1 MSSGVRVVVCGDDEG
16 WVAEAAA
23 ELEDAA
29 DCEVGTAVGEVP
41 AQAGDADCLVT
52 DGASVERVRRAAP
65 ETPVICLVDDAAA
78 VDAALADGATDVVR
92 RGDGSERV
100 LAHRIRTVV
109 DGEGDARGRNA
120 GAGRTASMREAGEVV
135 EALDAGVAVLDD
147 GGRFDDANDALA
159 ALTGRDRSELLGEHV
174 ALVAGE
180 DAGERVDRA
189 LDRLESTGDGATV
202 ELELRP
208 ERGEPTPFEVD
219 LAALDGAGAVA
230 AFRDVSRRK
239 RRRDLISQLQ
249 ETSRALMQ
257 APSRESIAEIAAD
270 AAESLLGF
278 EFNIVRLYDADYR
291 VLRPVAR
298 TDAVDQ
304 RMSERPVYDLDE
316 GQPGKVFASGEPAVV
331 QDLRALSDGFDREP
345 ARSAM
350 YFPIGVHGTL
360 TVSTATVDAIDEVD
374 RRVAEL
380 LATNAAAACNRAK
393 REREV
398 RQARERI
405 ATILER
411 INGLVED
418 TVEVLVEA
426 TTREEVEAGV
436 PEQLASAD
444 PYVFAWLGRP
454 DVRAETIAAREWSG
468 AADLDV
474 SDVEVPMDGDDPGA
488 RALAA
493 GESRVLDGDDLA
505 GAAGWLA
512 DAAEAGVASVMAV
525 PLSYTD
531 TNYGVLYVCA
541 DRPDAFDER
550 ERVVLDALGQAVAN
564 AINAI
569 ESGRILSAN
578 KVIELEFTVDDS
590 DLLFCRLTGRTDAA
604 IESAGTVTQEEGSL
618 RLYLTAEG
626 DDAGAVLDALRAD
639 DAVTEARCVAEHD
652 GEALFDATVTES
664 LVATLVDHGA
674 VPKAIESE
682 NGVTRY
688 GVELPYEAEARE
700 VFGLVQDNYVN
711 TDLVGY
717 HEHERPVRTQQE
729 FRSALADRFTGRQET
744 ALRTAYLGGFFE
756 WPREVDGDE
765 LAEGMD
771 ISRPTYH
778 QHLRAAQRKVFE
790 ELFEGETT
798 ARR

>member
-1 MSSGVRVVVCGDDEG
+1 MSSGVNVVVCGDDEG
-16 WVAEAAA
+16 WVAETAAD
-23 ELEDAA
+23 LEDAA
-29 DCEVGTAVGEVP
+29 DFEVGTAVDEVP
-41 AQAGDADCLVT
+41 AEAERATCLVT
-52 DGASVERVRRAAP
+52 DGASVERVRGTAP
-65 ETPVICLVDDAAA
+65 EAPLIALVDDEIA

-92 RGDGSERV
+92 PGDGSERV
-100 LAHRIRTVV
+100 LAHRVRVV
-109 DGEGDARGRNA
+109 AGDGKTERKPTNEGGVESRAD
-120 GAGRTASMREAGEVV
+120 VV
-135 EALDAGVAVLDD
+135 EALDDGVAILDD
-147 GGRFDDANDALA
+147 GGRIDDVNDAMA
-159 ALTGRDRSELLGEHV
+159 DLTGRERSDLVGES
-174 ALVAGE
+174 VAGVADE
-180 DAGERVDRA
+180 GASERA
-189 LDRLESTGDGATV
+189 LDRLRSGATESATV
-202 ELELRP
+202 ELDVHP
-208 ERGEPTPFEVD
+208 KRGEPIPCEVR
-219 LAALDGAGAVA
+219 LAALEEGGAVA
-230 AFRDVSRRK
+230 VFRDASRRE
-239 RRRDLISQLQ
+239 RRRDLVSRLQ

-257 APSRESIAEIAAD
+257 APSRESIAELAAD

-278 EFNIVRLYDADYR
+278 EFNVVRLYDADDR

-298 TDAVDQ
+298 TDAVEQ
-304 RMSERPVYDLDE
+304 RMPERPVYDLDE
-316 GQPGKVFASGEPAVV
+316 GQPGEVFASGEPAVV
-331 QDLRALSDGFDREP
+331 QDLRALDDGFDREP
-345 ARSAM
+345 VRSAM

-454 DVRAETIAAREWSG
+454 DVRAETVAAREWSG

-474 SDVEVPMDGDDPGA
+474 SDVEVPMDGSDPGA
-488 RALAA
+488 RALAT

-505 GAAGWLA
+505 GADGWLA
-512 DAAEAGVASVMAV
+512 DAAGAGVASVMAI

-531 TNYGVLYVCA
+531 TSYGVLYVCA

-550 ERVVLDALGQAVAN
+550 ERVVLDALGRAVAN
-564 AINAI
+564 AVNAI
-569 ESGRILSAN
+569 ESGRILTAD
-578 KVIELEFTVDDS
+578 KVIELAFTVDDP
-590 DLLFCRLTGRTDAA
+590 DLLFCRLTGRTDAT

-626 DDAGAVLDALRAD
+626 DDADTVLEALQAD

-682 NGVTRY
+682 RGVTRY
-688 GVELPYEAEARE
+688 DVELPYEAEARE
-700 VFGLVQDNYVN
+700 VFGLVQDNYAN

-765 LAEGMD
+765 LADGMD

-798 ARR
+798 APR